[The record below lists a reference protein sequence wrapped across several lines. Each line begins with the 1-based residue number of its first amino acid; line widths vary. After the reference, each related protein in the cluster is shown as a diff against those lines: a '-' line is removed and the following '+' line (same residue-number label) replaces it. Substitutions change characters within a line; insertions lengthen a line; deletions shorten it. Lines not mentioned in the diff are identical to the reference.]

1 MESVKEF
8 SVMIL
13 GDKYIVKY
21 GSREALQLKFNN
33 IGECRVYEKK
43 ILICTDLEDCKEE
56 ELIERV
62 KEVTAHEV
70 LHAYFN
76 SSGLELSSVAP
87 ECVEEVLCSFYQKHF
102 LKIHK
107 TVMDC
112 LTKVEICP

>member
-1 MESVKEF
+1 MENVKEF

-13 GDKYIVKY
+13 GDKYTVKY
-21 GSREALQLKFNN
+21 GSREALQLNFNT

-43 ILICTDLEDCKEE
+43 LLICTDLEDCKEE

-87 ECVEEVLCSFYQKHF
+87 ECVEEVLCSFYQKNH
-102 LKIHK
+102 LKMEETIS
-107 TVMDC
+107 
-112 LTKVEICP
+112 EIIKAFDI